1 MTASAGVCSYENRLA
16 IESRCLLA
24 VSGCVLDGADMA
36 MAGGSRYAF
45 AGGNPSS
52 ALAGLAG
59 GLVGEGL
66 CNLEWSFE

>member
-1 MTASAGVCSYENRLA
+1 MLA
-16 IESRCLLA
+16 IDSRCLLA

-52 ALAGLAG
+52 TLAGLAG
-59 GLVGEGL
+59 GLVGEGR
-66 CNLEWSFE
+66 CNLALDPETAGADAGA